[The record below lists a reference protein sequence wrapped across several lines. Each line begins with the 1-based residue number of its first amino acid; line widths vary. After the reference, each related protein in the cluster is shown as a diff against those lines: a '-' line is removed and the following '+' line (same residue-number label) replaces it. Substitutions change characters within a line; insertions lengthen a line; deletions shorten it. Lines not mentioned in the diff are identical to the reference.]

1 MLLFDSI
8 RQKIVR
14 HLFSKITL
22 ITKDFPSV
30 SARQSVEKLSDL
42 SDISEDEDAINV
54 DVMRDYQVSR
64 RGTFCTLVSQIVHK
78 YLAQLRV
85 NSCILA
91 LLSDSVI

>member
-78 YLAQLRV
+78 YPVQLRV

>member
-1 MLLFDSI
+1 M
-8 RQKIVR
+8 
-14 HLFSKITL
+14 
-22 ITKDFPSV
+22 

-64 RGTFCTLVSQIVHK
+64 GGISSISVSKIVHK
-78 YLAQLRV
+78 YPAQLRV

>member
-1 MLLFDSI
+1 M
-8 RQKIVR
+8 
-14 HLFSKITL
+14 
-22 ITKDFPSV
+22 

-64 RGTFCTLVSQIVHK
+64 SGISSISVSKIVHK
-78 YLAQLRV
+78 YPAQLRV

>member
-1 MLLFDSI
+1 M
-8 RQKIVR
+8 
-14 HLFSKITL
+14 
-22 ITKDFPSV
+22 

-64 RGTFCTLVSQIVHK
+64 GYICISFSKIVHK

>member
-1 MLLFDSI
+1 M
-8 RQKIVR
+8 
-14 HLFSKITL
+14 
-22 ITKDFPSV
+22 
-30 SARQSVEKLSDL
+30 EKLSDL

-64 RGTFCTLVSQIVHK
+64 RGISSNSVSKIVHK
-78 YLAQLRV
+78 YPAQLRV

>member
-1 MLLFDSI
+1 M
-8 RQKIVR
+8 
-14 HLFSKITL
+14 
-22 ITKDFPSV
+22 

-42 SDISEDEDAINV
+42 SDLSEDEDAINV

-64 RGTFCTLVSQIVHK
+64 RGISSISVSKIVIYK
-78 YLAQLRV
+78 YPAQLRV

>member
-1 MLLFDSI
+1 M
-8 RQKIVR
+8 
-14 HLFSKITL
+14 
-22 ITKDFPSV
+22 

-42 SDISEDEDAINV
+42 SDLSEDEDAINV

-64 RGTFCTLVSQIVHK
+64 RGIASISFSEIVHK
-78 YLAQLRV
+78 YPAQLRV

>member
-1 MLLFDSI
+1 M
-8 RQKIVR
+8 
-14 HLFSKITL
+14 
-22 ITKDFPSV
+22 

-42 SDISEDEDAINV
+42 SDLSEDEDAINV

-64 RGTFCTLVSQIVHK
+64 TGLSSISFSKIVHK
-78 YLAQLRV
+78 YPAQLRV

>member
-1 MLLFDSI
+1 M
-8 RQKIVR
+8 
-14 HLFSKITL
+14 
-22 ITKDFPSV
+22 
-30 SARQSVEKLSDL
+30 EKLSDL

-64 RGTFCTLVSQIVHK
+64 GGISSISFSKIVHK

>member
-1 MLLFDSI
+1 M
-8 RQKIVR
+8 
-14 HLFSKITL
+14 
-22 ITKDFPSV
+22 

-64 RGTFCTLVSQIVHK
+64 RGISSISFSKIVHK
-78 YLAQLRV
+78 YLVAQLRV

>member
-1 MLLFDSI
+1 M
-8 RQKIVR
+8 
-14 HLFSKITL
+14 
-22 ITKDFPSV
+22 

-64 RGTFCTLVSQIVHK
+64 GGIASISFSKIVHK

>member
-1 MLLFDSI
+1 M
-8 RQKIVR
+8 
-14 HLFSKITL
+14 
-22 ITKDFPSV
+22 

-64 RGTFCTLVSQIVHK
+64 GGISSISFSEIVHK

>member
-1 MLLFDSI
+1 M
-8 RQKIVR
+8 
-14 HLFSKITL
+14 
-22 ITKDFPSV
+22 

-42 SDISEDEDAINV
+42 SDLSEDEDAINV

-64 RGTFCTLVSQIVHK
+64 SGISSISFSEIVHNK
-78 YLAQLRV
+78 YPAQLRD

>member
-1 MLLFDSI
+1 M
-8 RQKIVR
+8 
-14 HLFSKITL
+14 
-22 ITKDFPSV
+22 

-42 SDISEDEDAINV
+42 SDLSEDEDAINV

-64 RGTFCTLVSQIVHK
+64 RGISSISFSKIVHK
-78 YLAQLRV
+78 YPAQLRV

>member
-1 MLLFDSI
+1 M
-8 RQKIVR
+8 
-14 HLFSKITL
+14 
-22 ITKDFPSV
+22 

-64 RGTFCTLVSQIVHK
+64 GGISSISFSKIVHK